1 MWDHQPIA
9 QWCLSFVTDGI
20 NNFLNTV
27 MGIDNQD
34 ILLKMEEYA
43 IQGIKGEI
51 SPFKFS
57 IMT

>member
-1 MWDHQPIA
+1 
-9 QWCLSFVTDGI
+9 
-20 NNFLNTV
+20 

-34 ILLKMEEYA
+34 ILLKMEGYA